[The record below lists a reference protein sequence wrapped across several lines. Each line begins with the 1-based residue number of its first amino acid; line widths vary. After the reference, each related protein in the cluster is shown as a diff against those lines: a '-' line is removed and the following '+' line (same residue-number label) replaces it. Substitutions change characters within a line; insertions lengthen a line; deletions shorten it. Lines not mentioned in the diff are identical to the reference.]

1 LGQTFVESLRGL
13 SGRQWIVILSL
24 LICANLIVYGVA
36 GWLLVQ
42 YVLRPPPAP
51 EIERTPAPTL
61 RPTFTPTWT
70 VTPVHTPALLPAG
83 TLPPTA
89 PASQ

>member
-1 LGQTFVESLRGL
+1 MGQAFVESLRGL
-13 SGRQWIVILSL
+13 SGRQWTVILSM

-42 YVLRPPPAP
+42 YVLQPPPAP
-51 EIERTPAPTL
+51 EIELSPTPTL

-70 VTPVHTPALLPAG
+70 PAPTRTP
-83 TLPPTA
+83 TL
-89 PASQ
+89 Q